1 MFERVQLKTS
11 CQAETEG
18 QLLYKRKNTGWRAG
32 TEARDS
38 PTGRVCDAQ
47 GPGPRPHS
55 QTVTGQTHS
64 RPI

>member
-38 PTGRVCDAQ
+38 PTGPCVMLKGLAPDHTARL
-47 GPGPRPHS
+47 
-55 QTVTGQTHS
+55 
-64 RPI
+64 